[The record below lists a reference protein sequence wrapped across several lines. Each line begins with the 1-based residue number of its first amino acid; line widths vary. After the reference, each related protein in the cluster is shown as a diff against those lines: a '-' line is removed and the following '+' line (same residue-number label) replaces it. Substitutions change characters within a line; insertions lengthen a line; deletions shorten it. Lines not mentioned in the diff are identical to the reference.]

1 MQTIE
6 IDVANRSGLHARP
19 AATFVKK
26 AASFRSDI
34 WVENLTRA
42 TKPASAKSLLGV
54 LGCGVEQGHRIRVTA
69 EGEDE
74 KAAIEALRV
83 LAEGGFGEAT
93 QA

>member
-34 WVENLTRA
+34 RVENLTRT

-74 KAAIEALRV
+74 EAAIEALRV

>member
-1 MQTIE
+1 MRVTE
-6 IDVANRSGLHARP
+6 VDVANRSGLHARP
-19 AATFVKK
+19 AAAFVRT

-34 WVENLTRA
+34 RVENLTRGS
-42 TKPASAKSLLGV
+42 KPASAKSLLGV
-54 LGCGVEQGHRIRVTA
+54 LGCGVEQGHRIRVSA

-74 KAAIEALRV
+74 SAAIEAVRV